1 MTRTKLKLFVI
12 GNSAIS
18 KRAIINLQ
26 SICSDLKLADL
37 CDIEVVD
44 LCKNKGIAEQEKI
57 LATPILIKKN
67 PCLNVESSVIYP
79 ISKKLFLL
87 WKWIR

>member
-26 SICSDLKLADL
+26 SICSDPKLADL

-44 LCKNKGIAEQEKI
+44 LCKNKGVAEQEKI
-57 LATPILIKKN
+57 LATPILIKKE
-67 PCLNVESSVIYP
+67 PLPERRIIGDLSDKQKVI
-79 ISKKLFLL
+79 SALEMD
-87 WKWIR
+87 

>member
-26 SICSDLKLADL
+26 SICSDPKLADL
-37 CDIEVVD
+37 CDVEVVD
-44 LCKNKGIAEQEKI
+44 LCINKGVAEEEKI
-57 LATPILIKKN
+57 LATPVLIKKE
-67 PCLNVESSVIYP
+67 PLPERRIIGDLSDKQKVI
-79 ISKKLFLL
+79 SALEMD
-87 WKWIR
+87 